1 MINLF
6 EITPEGER
14 ITAKLRQEAIEKL
27 SDLTLSD
34 LTLADV
40 EFKGGTIYT
49 NPLHLAS
56 DLVDGSYILFVE
68 FDKKEHLITPIK
80 ASAELRNW
88 LRYNRRNTSYGAI
101 SNFIGRR

>member
-1 MINLF
+1 MIYLF

-14 ITAKLRQEAIEKL
+14 ITAELRQEAIEK
-27 SDLTLSD
+27 LSD

-56 DLVDGSYILFVE
+56 DLVDGSFVLFIE
-68 FDKKEHLITPIK
+68 FDKEKHRITTIE
-80 ASAELRNW
+80 ASAELRNQ
-88 LRYNRRNTSYGAI
+88 LRYDRRNTSYGAI
-101 SNFIGRR
+101 SNYIGRR

>member
-1 MINLF
+1 MIYLF

-14 ITAKLRQEAIEKL
+14 LTVESRQEAIEKL
-27 SDLTLSD
+27 SNLTL
-34 LTLADV
+34 TDV
-40 EFKGGTIYT
+40 EFRGGTIYT

-88 LRYNRRNTSYGAI
+88 LRYDRRNTSYGAI